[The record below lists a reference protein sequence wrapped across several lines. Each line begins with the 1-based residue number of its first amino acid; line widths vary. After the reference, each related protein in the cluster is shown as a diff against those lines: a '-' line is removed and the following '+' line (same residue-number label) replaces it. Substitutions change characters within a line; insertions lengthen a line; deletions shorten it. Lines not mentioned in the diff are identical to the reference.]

1 MAAAGD
7 TTHCLRQQLG
17 YHPRIFKDMFWEE
30 EMLAP
35 RCVGRDVLCAR
46 AQLNCAVARVRFARR
61 HAGTRP
67 ARMCRP
73 DGGGAGGGRPAP
85 ARAHVPRGLR
95 ELVALIYVDTVISL
109 ELCPS

>member
-7 TTHCLRQQLG
+7 TTHCLRQQQRETPLG

-61 HAGTRP
+61 QAGLVLERAAP
-67 ARMCRP
+67 RAR
-73 DGGGAGGGRPAP
+73 GGGAGGA
-85 ARAHVPRGLR
+85 
-95 ELVALIYVDTVISL
+95 
-109 ELCPS
+109 

>member
-7 TTHCLRQQLG
+7 TTHCLRQQQRETPLG

-61 HAGTRP
+61 QARSRP
-67 ARMCRP
+67 ARMCRRRGP
-73 DGGGAGGGRPAP
+73 SS
-85 ARAHVPRGLR
+85 ARARARAAWSPRARRAHLRRYSDLARAVP
-95 ELVALIYVDTVISL
+95 
-109 ELCPS
+109 

>member
-7 TTHCLRQQLG
+7 TTHCLRQQQRETPLG

-61 HAGTRP
+61 QARRTRP
-67 ARMCRP
+67 ARMSAPRAR
-73 DGGGAGGGRPAP
+73 GGGAR
-85 ARAHVPRGLR
+85 R
-95 ELVALIYVDTVISL
+95 
-109 ELCPS
+109 